1 MLHFCHGRDRSEL
14 KGIPGEMIR
23 ESTQGRSELQ
33 YVGWTRDNEGQT
45 IAYANKCRHYNDL
58 LAF

>member
-1 MLHFCHGRDRSEL
+1 M

-23 ESTQGRSELQ
+23 ESTKGRFELQ
-33 YVGWTRDNEGQT
+33 YVGWMRENEWQV
-45 IAYANKCRHYNDL
+45 IAYTNKCRHYHEL